1 MLQNQVQDDG
11 KSGEG
16 LVHLEKLT
24 GIYLWF
30 LSDFERFWRKTR
42 EFILFQSYQ
51 KMSQ

>member
-42 EFILFQSYQ
+42 KFILFQKYQ